1 MFGFNGICLYLPFV
15 FNTLFYFMMKKHLIT
30 YCILLITFFASAQGT
45 YIPMGSNT
53 YHYLD
58 RLEIK
63 TGLVNKFHTV
73 NKPYD
78 RKIVIDYVNKLDSLS
93 EMEFDDL
100 TPKDKENVSYIYKD
114 NFEFDDEHTEL
125 PENPKL
131 KFLFTHPA
139 HFLSIKIPH
148 FAASV
153 NPAIQI
159 KLGGSLTDEK
169 SSKDKF
175 KYLTSKGFEVRGQ
188 VDDIF
193 GFYALF
199 LSEQGTFPNYINDYI
214 KQTRTPPGAGYWK
227 DYKKNGYDYFLAKGY
242 VTITP
247 SKHFH
252 IQFGYDNN
260 FIGDGIRSM
269 FLSDFGAN
277 YMFLKLNT
285 NVWKINYQ
293 NIFAE
298 LTKFYPRGGDGLLTK
313 KYMAAH
319 HLSMNITK
327 NVNVGFFESVMFR
340 RENNFE
346 FQYLNPII
354 FYRSIEQAL
363 GSPDNALLGFDFK
376 INIPKHV
383 QIYGQ
388 LLLDEFNFSKEFS
401 GTPGKSKLYGITHP
415 KRWWGNKF
423 GAQLGIK
430 YIDAFGVDHLDLQLE
445 GNVARPYTYTHYDT
459 VTSWTHYNQAL
470 AHPLGANFTELI
482 FQAKYQPM
490 QKLFLSSRF
499 VYSKKGEDT
508 DSLNFGGNPIKDYD
522 IGKPNEYGNYI
533 GQGVKARTFYI
544 DLIATYEPWHN
555 VFIDFMYSYRK
566 KKSDDPL
573 RSMQTH
579 FVNLN
584 LRWNLPYR
592 RYDF

>member
-1 MFGFNGICLYLPFV
+1 MVLTAFPYIYP
-15 FNTLFYFMMKKHLIT
+15 LFLTHYFIFMMKKHLIT
-30 YCILLITFFASAQGT
+30 FSILLVTFFASAQGT
-45 YIPMGSNT
+45 YIPIGSETNN
-53 YHYLD
+53 YLQ

-63 TGLVNKFHTV
+63 TGLVNQFHTS

-78 RKIVIDYVNKLDSLS
+78 RKMAIDYINGIDSLS
-93 EMEFDDL
+93 DMDSDDL
-100 TPKDKENVSYIYKD
+100 TEMDKKNISYIYKD

-139 HFLSIKIPH
+139 HLLSVKIPH
-148 FAASV
+148 FAVSV
-153 NPAIQI
+153 DPAIQI
-159 KLGGSLTDEK
+159 RLGGSLVDEK
-169 SSKDKF
+169 NSKF

-199 LSEQGTFPNYINDYI
+199 LSEQGTFPNYVDDY
-214 KQTRTPPGAGYWK
+214 TRTSRTPPGAGYWK
-227 DYKKNGYDYFLAKGY
+227 DYKKGGYDYFLAKGY

-252 IQFGYDNN
+252 VQFGYDNN

-277 YMFLKLNT
+277 YLFLKLNT

-298 LTKFYPRGGDGLLTK
+298 LTKFYPHAGDGLLTK

-327 NVNVGFFESVMFR
+327 NFNFGFFESVMFR
-340 RENNFE
+340 RENTFE
-346 FQYLNPII
+346 LQYLNPII

-388 LLLDEFNFSKEFS
+388 FLLDEFNFKEEFS
-401 GTPGKSKLYGITHP
+401 TPGKSKFYGVTHP
-415 KRWWGNKF
+415 RKWKNNKF
-423 GAQLGIK
+423 ATQLGIK
-430 YIDAFGVDHLDLQLE
+430 YIDAFGVDHLDLQFE
-445 GNVARPYTYTHYDT
+445 GNFARPYTYSHNDT
-459 VTSWTHYNQAL
+459 TTSWTHYNQPL
-470 AHPLGANFTELI
+470 AHPLGANFAELI

-490 QKLFLSSRF
+490 QKLFLSTRFTYSR
-499 VYSKKGEDT
+499 KGED
-508 DSLNFGGNPIKDYD
+508 DSLNWGGNPIKDYST
-522 IGKPNEYGNYI
+522 GPRKYGNNLA
-533 GQGVKARTFYI
+533 QGVTARTFYL
-544 DLIATYEPWHN
+544 DFVATYEPWHN
-555 VFIDFMYSYRK
+555 IFVDFTYTYRK
-566 KKSDDPL
+566 KKSEDAA
-573 RSMQTH
+573 RNMQTH

-584 LRWNLPYR
+584 LRWSIPYR